1 MKLFT
6 FVLAL
11 ATAAQAHY
19 NFPSMVY
26 NGATT
31 PAWAAVRQWTN
42 YYTYQPVQDVR
53 SLALRCNK
61 DASTVS
67 AASTLS
73 VVAGFTLAFTV
84 SPDIYHAGPALAY
97 MAKVPSG
104 KTAANWDGSGAV
116 WFKIYQLG
124 PQFGQ
129 ALVWPTATIKVEEK
143 NYCDGSELPRA
154 LWSCRNGHHNL
165 MPARPKSSKNWLL
178 DSRRISS
185 RYGQNWLIWRREVL
199 EPG

>member
-6 FVLAL
+6 SVLAL

-42 YYTYQPVQDVR
+42 YYTYQPVQDVT
-53 SLALRCNK
+53 SLDLRCNK

-73 VVAGFTLAFTV
+73 VAAGSTLAFTV

-124 PQFGQ
+124 PQFGGQ
-129 ALVWPTATIKVEEK
+129 ALVWPT
-143 NYCDGSELPRA
+143 DGMTHTSLP
-154 LWSCRNGHHNL
+154 LTGSPHFGT
-165 MPARPKSSKNWLL
+165 L
-178 DSRRISS
+178 D
-185 RYGQNWLIWRREVL
+185 
-199 EPG
+199 